1 MSMTKKDLL
10 ELIKD
15 FPDNADVY
23 IKETEESCG
32 QTVNY
37 VQHEKRIIANKIE
50 NFVKINYSHF

>member
-1 MSMTKKDLL
+1 MKMSITKKELL

-32 QTVNY
+32 QTASY
-37 VQHEKRIIANKIE
+37 VQHEKRIIANQIE
-50 NFVKINYSHF
+50 NFVIIGG

>member
-50 NFVKINYSHF
+50 NFVIIGG

>member
-32 QTVNY
+32 QTANY

-50 NFVKINYSHF
+50 NFVIIGG